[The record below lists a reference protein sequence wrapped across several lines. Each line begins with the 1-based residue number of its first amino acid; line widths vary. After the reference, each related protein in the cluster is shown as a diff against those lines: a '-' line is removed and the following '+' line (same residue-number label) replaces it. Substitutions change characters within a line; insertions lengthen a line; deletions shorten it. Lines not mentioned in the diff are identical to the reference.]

1 MGLRNGMVTIGEQE
15 ATTERLV
22 EVITRLNGDR
32 HINGILIQLPLPERV
47 DTYRLFDVIAA
58 HKDVDAVG
66 VANVASFYR
75 AQWGHF
81 IPCTPRG
88 VLTLL
93 DYYKVP
99 ADGART
105 VVIGRIDIAGKPMA
119 LILGR
124 RTRH

>member
-1 MGLRNGMVTIGEQE
+1 MVTIAEQE

-47 DTYRLFDVIAA
+47 DTYRLFDVIAPD
-58 HKDVDAVG
+58 KDVDAVG

-88 VLTLL
+88 VLPLL
-93 DYYKVP
+93 DYSNVP
-99 ADGART
+99 VAAPRPART
-105 VVIGRIDIAGKPMA
+105 APTSTPA
-119 LILGR
+119 
-124 RTRH
+124 TT